1 VLQNKDSYFEPIE
14 QDLLDLFY
22 RKYFAPLLS
31 IIDEPSIKLNAAE
44 SAIISAIQSGKV
56 QYKDGMFSGNFNI
69 RISRELSSFAKF
81 DKRSGTWKGRPGPGV
96 IAASIMAEA
105 KRKDLTDRLGYAL
118 DQAEKNINEA
128 IRTLSFGDDL
138 PLSLMRDDIQADLWS
153 VGVKVTID
161 ERLEKKLRADY
172 ADSQKLNIKNWNP
185 EQVTRLREMVQRI
198 QTTGDNSSI
207 RQLIEDEWNTSAAK
221 ARFLARN
228 ETSLF
233 FSKLSM
239 NRAESAGV
247 RRYRWSTSHDQRVR
261 PDHKELQ
268 GTIHAIDDPPIV
280 DVRTGRRAHPGCDW
294 NCRCSAIWMLD

>member
-1 VLQNKDSYFEPIE
+1 MLGMKDAYAEPVE
-14 QDLLDLFY
+14 QGLVNLFY
-22 RKYFAPLLS
+22 RQYFAPLLA
-31 IIDEPSIKLNAAE
+31 IIDEPSIKLNAPD
-44 SAIISAIQSGKV
+44 SAVIAAIRSGKI
-56 QYKDGMFSGNFNI
+56 QYKDGVFSGAFNI
-69 RISRELSSFAKF
+69 RTSRELASFAKF
-81 DKRSGTWKGRPGPGV
+81 NKRTGKWTGRPGPG
-96 IAASIMAEA
+96 ILSAAVMAES
-105 KRKDLTDRLGYAL
+105 KRRDLTERLGFAL
-118 DQAEKNINEA
+118 DQAERNINEA

-138 PLSLMRDDIQADLWS
+138 PLLAMRDDIQADLWS

-161 ERLEKKLRADY
+161 ERMEAKLRADY
-172 ADSQKLNIKNWNP
+172 TDSQKLNIKNWNP

-207 RQLIEDEWNTSAAK
+207 RQLIEDEWHTSAAK
-221 ARFLARN
+221 ARFLARQ

-261 PDHKELQ
+261 PDHKDLQ

-280 DVRTGRRAHPGCDW
+280 DSRTGRRAHPGADFG
-294 NCRCSAIWMLD
+294 CRCSAIWMLD